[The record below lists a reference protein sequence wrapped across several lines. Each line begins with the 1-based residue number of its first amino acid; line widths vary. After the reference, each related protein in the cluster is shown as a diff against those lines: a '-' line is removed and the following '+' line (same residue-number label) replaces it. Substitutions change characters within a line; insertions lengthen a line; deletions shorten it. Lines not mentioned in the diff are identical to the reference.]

1 MEDKNIE
8 RLVPTRFFYNLR
20 GLDKDHVEISYKSGT
35 IEEEELCKNIGI
47 MDMLTCETIKE
58 NNRVVYINLIT
69 LTPIAFKVV
78 KDVEDDRQF
87 GR

>member
-8 RLVPTRFFYNLR
+8 RLIPTRFFYSLR
-20 GLDKDHVEISYKSGT
+20 GSDEDNREISHLSGT
-35 IEEEELCKNIGI
+35 IEENELDRGI
-47 MDMLTCETIKE
+47 DIMNALKIKAMKA
-58 NNRVVYINLIT
+58 NNRVLHINLIT
-69 LTPIAFKVV
+69 LTPLAFKVV